1 DGRFEEPLEEAM
13 DPIRAK
19 KIAAAVAGVLEYLA
33 EAQAAAAP
41 APELA
46 APAAPAPG
54 PAPSA
59 WALAGRHDTMLF
71 RTLWQRRVARPG

>member
-1 DGRFEEPLEEAM
+1 M

-19 KIAAAVAGVLEYLA
+19 KIAAAVAGVMEFLA
-33 EAQAAAAP
+33 EAQAAAAAA
-41 APELA
+41 APDSA
-46 APAAPAPG
+46 VPAAPAPG

-71 RTLWQRRVARPG
+71 RTLWQRRVARLG